1 MPSQDYYAKKESNL
15 KLLEEIKSRKCL
27 IWESKIHK
35 RTGNSATNFK
45 ILNMTHLSGLGFYTY
60 KLRGIKTASETII
73 ITLIVKCQNK
83 SLYLVGYNS
92 KQRISLYL

>member
-1 MPSQDYYAKKESNL
+1 
-15 KLLEEIKSRKCL
+15 
-27 IWESKIHK
+27 
-35 RTGNSATNFK
+35 
-45 ILNMTHLSGLGFYTY
+45 MTHLSGLGFYTY